1 MNGRRL
7 FVALIVAIALVMAA
21 CGSSSKSVGPPPAG
35 STTTPTPVV
44 SKALGTGVTATSIK
58 LGISLVD
65 FKCIQQFI
73 DFTRPNQQA
82 VYQAFIDDVN
92 KKGGI
97 NGRKI
102 VADFNT
108 ECPLTPT
115 SDLLVQVCTKFTD
128 DDKVFAVMGN
138 LADAAQS
145 AFVSGMHVAAL
156 VAAAV
161 AVAGSLLALAVIPAR
176 ERPRALAT
184 PRPEPVPA

>member
-1 MNGRRL
+1 M
-7 FVALIVAIALVMAA
+7 
-21 CGSSSKSVGPPPAG
+21 
-35 STTTPTPVV
+35 
-44 SKALGTGVTATSIK
+44 TADSIK

-82 VYQAFIDDVN
+82 IYQAFIDDVN

-102 VADFNT
+102 VPDFNT

-128 DDKVFAVMGN
+128 DDKVFAVIGN
-138 LADAAQS
+138 LSDAAQD
-145 AFVSGMHVAAL
+145 AAIHTCIAKKHKTP
-156 VAAAV
+156 VVTFQVTQDDVRSRYHRACWSSR
-161 AVAGSLLALAVIPAR
+161 GR
-176 ERPRALAT
+176 RPSVR
-184 PRPEPVPA
+184 RRCCSSC